1 MVTGGDGAAQV
12 HLAHRATATG
22 GGTALQETSVCTEHS
37 MTLLFSQLLICSVYV
52 FGKKEPILL
61 LVNMLCLYACLC
73 ILVKLTKLLSPQ
85 NLKEIR
91 KKFLVY

>member
-52 FGKKEPILL
+52 FGKKGANFVASEHA
-61 LVNMLCLYACLC
+61 VSLCM
-73 ILVKLTKLLSPQ
+73 
-85 NLKEIR
+85 
-91 KKFLVY
+91 LVYIGEAH